1 MRLWISGELQNDV
14 ALSYTDSVRHL
25 RRILK
30 PLITAADYGK
40 SVFEWAFIGILQQ
53 RETAAAKEDFQFF
66 KPRGLVQF
74 RLRIDYQAFKES
86 DELDRSRLIFVAL
99 LRSVA
104 YASQMKIENFNAEQF
119 AADLIEIG
127 VGHGLI

>member
-1 MRLWISGELQNDV
+1 MRLWLSVELQNDV
-14 ALSYTDSVRHL
+14 ALSYTACVRHL

-40 SVFEWAFIGILQQ
+40 SVVEWAFIGVLQQ

-86 DELDRSRLIFVAL
+86 DELDRSRLIFTAL
-99 LRSVA
+99 
-104 YASQMKIENFNAEQF
+104 
-119 AADLIEIG
+119 
-127 VGHGLI
+127 